1 MYVESG
7 IGEEATLAE
16 SIPNLANIPLL
27 NQPGAKWVYS
37 ISVDVQG
44 YLIER
49 LSGQTLDSFF
59 QERIFDPLGMV
70 DTGFFVPR
78 KTIIGF
84 RGCIC
89 PVRND

>member
-1 MYVESG
+1 MLMSNLVS
-7 IGEEATLAE
+7 AKRLPCE

-27 NQPGAKWVYS
+27 NPVQSGSTASLLMSRAILLRGFLDKRLILSFRRGYS
-37 ISVDVQG
+37 IHWVW
-44 YLIER
+44 LIR
-49 LSGQTLDSFF
+49 GFSF
-59 QERIFDPLGMV
+59 L
-70 DTGFFVPR
+70 R